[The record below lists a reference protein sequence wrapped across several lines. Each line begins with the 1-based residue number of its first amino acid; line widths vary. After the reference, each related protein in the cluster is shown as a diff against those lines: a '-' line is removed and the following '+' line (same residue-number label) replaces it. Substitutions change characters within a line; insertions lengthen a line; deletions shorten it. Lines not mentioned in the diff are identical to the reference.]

1 MVSIEIDGKKIEA
14 EQGAMI
20 IEVADANGITIPR
33 FCYHKKLSIA
43 ANCRMCLVEVDGSKK
58 PLPACATPISDGMV
72 VKTQSEFAQDSQKS
86 VMEFLLINHPLDCP
100 ICDQGG
106 ECELQDVALEY
117 GKDVSRFSE
126 KKRAVVDEDL
136 GPLIET
142 EMTRCIHCTRCVR
155 FGREVAGIRELGAVG
170 RGEHM
175 EISTFIEQSVDSEVS
190 GNIIDLCPVGAL
202 TAKPSRYQARSWE
215 MAQRDSVSPHDCI
228 GANLHVHT
236 LRNRVIRVVPKENE
250 EVNEVWLADRDRYSY
265 EALTQSERL
274 LKPMIRQN
282 GNWQEVDWETALE
295 RAASK
300 LNMMAQT
307 DGADQIAAIAHPSST
322 TEEMY
327 LLQKVIRGLGSNN
340 IDHRLRT
347 SDFTWQK
354 FEPLHPELGVKLSE
368 LDSLDSCLL
377 IGANLRKEQPL
388 ASLRVRKATR
398 HGDIASIGLYPVYH
412 NFNLK
417 HEIITDAETWLG
429 QLAAIAKY
437 LLERQNESEK
447 EHWSDAMDL
456 EQLENLVA
464 HVPVKDEHKN
474 IAEMLLQS
482 DKSSIILGASALEFS
497 YAGHLRLLSKAI
509 ANLSGSSYGFFPHG
523 GNSVG
528 AYLAGAIPHR
538 GPAGADVEQDGQ
550 HIKDLFEQG
559 KKAYVLLKTEPG
571 KESVIADKARQSLE
585 QADFVISM
593 TCHADDEAFEY
604 ADIILPV
611 ASFLETSGSYV
622 NLNGTWQDFSAAV
635 NAPAEAKPAWKVL
648 RVLGNLLNL
657 KNFDY
662 VSAEEVRKEVK
673 GRLSAVGDRIKPKW
687 QCPESLP
694 KNGFSPRP
702 VNMYQID
709 GWLRRAPSL
718 QATALAQGRE
728 ILKRPRLSPFH
739 NIVGGV

>member
-1 MVSIEIDGKKIEA
+1 MVSIEIDGHKIEA

-20 IEVADANGITIPR
+20 IEVADAHGITIPR

-43 ANCRMCLVEVDGSKK
+43 ANCRMCLIEVDGVKK

-72 VKTQSEFAQDSQKS
+72 VKTQSDFAQDSQKS

-117 GKDVSRFSE
+117 GNDVSRFSE
-126 KKRAVVDEDL
+126 QKRAVVDEDL

-215 MAQRDSVSPHDCI
+215 MAQHNSVSPHDCI

-236 LRNRVIRVVPKENE
+236 IRNKVIRVVPQENE
-250 EVNEVWLADRDRYSY
+250 LVNEVWISDRDRYSY
-265 EALTQSERL
+265 EALAQSERL
-274 LKPMIRQN
+274 LSPMMRQN
-282 GNWQEVDWETALE
+282 GEWKTVDWETALE
-295 RAASK
+295 RTASK
-300 LNMMAQT
+300 LNMMVQT
-307 DGADQIAAIAHPSST
+307 DGVEQIAAVTHPSST

-327 LLQKVIRGLGSNN
+327 LLQKVMRGLGSNN
-340 IDHRLRT
+340 IDHRLRV
-347 SDFTWQK
+347 SDFAWQK
-354 FEPLHPELGVKLSE
+354 FEPLHPELGIDLSKLE
-368 LDSLDSCLL
+368 DLDGCLL

-388 ASLRVRKATR
+388 GSLRIRKATR
-398 HGDIASIGLYPVYH
+398 YGEVASIGLYPVYH
-412 NFNLK
+412 NFSIK
-417 HEIITDAETWLG
+417 HEILTDPETWLN
-429 QLAAIAKY
+429 QLAGVVKY
-437 LLERQNESEK
+437 LFENQKDSDMEQ
-447 EHWSDAMDL
+447 WADAMDL
-456 EQLENLVA
+456 EGLAELLQPIRVQ
-464 HVPVKDEHKN
+464 DEHRE
-474 IAEMLLQS
+474 IAEMLRNA
-482 DKSSIILGASALEFS
+482 KNSSVILGASALEFS
-497 YAGHLRLLSKAI
+497 YAGHIRLMAKAI
-509 ANLSGSSYGFFPHG
+509 ANLSGSTYGFFSHG
-523 GNSVG
+523 GNSAG

-538 GPAGADVEQDGQ
+538 GPAGADVEEGGQ
-550 HIKDLFEQG
+550 HTRDLFEQG
-559 KKAYVLLKTEPG
+559 KKGYVLLKTEPG
-571 KESVIADKARQSLE
+571 KESVIGEQAKQSL
-585 QADFVISM
+585 QNADFVVSLS
-593 TCHADDEAFEY
+593 CHADDEAFEY

-611 ASFLETSGSYV
+611 ASFLETAGSYV
-622 NLNGTWQDFSAAV
+622 NVNGLWQDFAASV
-635 NAPAEAKPAWKVL
+635 NAPGEAKPAWKVL
-648 RVLGNLLNL
+648 RVLGNLLDL

-662 VSAEEVRKEVK
+662 VSAEDVRKEVK

-687 QCPESLP
+687 QCPKSLP
-694 KNGFSPRP
+694 RDGKAPRP

-718 QATALAQGRE
+718 QETALAKGQE

-739 NIVGGV
+739 NIVGGG

>member
-14 EQGAMI
+14 EQGSMI
-20 IEVADANGITIPR
+20 IEVADAHGITIPR

-43 ANCRMCLVEVDGSKK
+43 ANCRMCLVEVDGVKN
-58 PLPACATPISDGMV
+58 PFPACATPISDGMV
-72 VKTQSEFAQDSQKS
+72 VKTQSDFAQESQKS

-117 GKDVSRFSE
+117 GNDVSRFSE

-202 TAKPSRYQARSWE
+202 TAKPSRYQARAWE

-250 EVNEVWLADRDRYSY
+250 AVNEVWLSDRDRYSY
-265 EALTQSERL
+265 EALEESERL
-274 LKPMIRQN
+274 LKPMLKHN
-282 GNWQEVDWETALE
+282 GEWKEVDWETALE
-295 RAASK
+295 RTASK
-300 LNMMAQT
+300 LNMMVQT
-307 DGADQIAAIAHPSST
+307 DGSEQIAAIAHPSST

-327 LLQKVIRGLGSNN
+327 LLQKVMRGLGSNN
-340 IDHRLRT
+340 IDHRLRV
-347 SDFTWQK
+347 SDFAWQK
-354 FEPLHPELGVKLSE
+354 FEPLHPELGVDLSE
-368 LDSLDSCLL
+368 LENLDACLL

-398 HGDIASIGLYPVYH
+398 YGNIASIGLYPLYH
-412 NFNLK
+412 NFDID

-429 QLAAIAKY
+429 QLAGITKY
-437 LLERQNESEK
+437 LYQNQGDSDK
-447 EHWSDAMDL
+447 EQWADAMDL
-456 EQLENLVA
+456 EGLETLLEPITVR
-464 HVPVKDEHKN
+464 DEHRN
-474 IAEMLLQS
+474 IAEMLLKGE
-482 DKSSIILGASALEFS
+482 KSSIILGASALEFS
-497 YAGHLRLLSKAI
+497 YAGHIRLLAKAI

-528 AYLAGAIPHR
+528 AYLAGSIPHR

-559 KKAYVLLKTEPG
+559 KKGYVLLKTEPG
-571 KESVIADKARQSLE
+571 KESVIADKARESLE
-585 QADFVISM
+585 QADFVVSM

-604 ADIILPV
+604 ADVILPV

-622 NLNGTWQDFSAAV
+622 NVNGLWQDFAAAV
-635 NAPAEAKPAWKVL
+635 SAPGEAKPAWKVL

-662 VSAEEVRKEVK
+662 VSAEDVRKEVK

-687 QCPESLP
+687 QCPETLP
-694 KNGFSPRP
+694 RDGFAPRP

-709 GWLRRAPSL
+709 GWLRRSPSL
-718 QATALAQGRE
+718 QDTALAKGQE

>member
-14 EQGAMI
+14 EQGSMI
-20 IEVADANGITIPR
+20 IEVADAHGITIPR

-43 ANCRMCLVEVDGSKK
+43 ANCRMCLVEVDGVKK

-72 VKTQSEFAQDSQKS
+72 VKTQSDFAQQSQKS

-117 GKDVSRFSE
+117 GNDVSRFTE

-202 TAKPSRYQARSWE
+202 TAKPSRYQARAWE

-250 EVNEVWLADRDRYSY
+250 VVNEVWLADRDRYSY
-265 EALTQSERL
+265 EALEESERL
-274 LKPMIRQN
+274 LKPMLKHN
-282 GNWQEVDWETALE
+282 GEWKEVDWETALE
-295 RAASK
+295 RTASK
-300 LNMMAQT
+300 LNMMVQT
-307 DGADQIAAIAHPSST
+307 DGSEQIAAIAHPSST

-327 LLQKVIRGLGSNN
+327 LLQKVMRGLGSNN
-340 IDHRLRT
+340 IDHRLRV
-347 SDFTWQK
+347 SDFVWQK
-354 FEPLHPELGVKLSE
+354 FEPLHPELGVDLSDLE
-368 LDSLDSCLL
+368 NLDACLL

-388 ASLRVRKATR
+388 ASLRARKATR
-398 HGDIASIGLYPVYH
+398 YGNIASIGLYPLYH
-412 NFNLK
+412 NFDID

-429 QLAAIAKY
+429 QLAGITKY
-437 LLERQNESEK
+437 LYQNQGDSDK
-447 EHWSDAMDL
+447 EQWADAMDL
-456 EQLENLVA
+456 EGLETLLEPITVR
-464 HVPVKDEHKN
+464 DEHRN
-474 IAEMLLQS
+474 IAEMLLKGE
-482 DKSSIILGASALEFS
+482 KSSIILGASALEFS
-497 YAGHLRLLSKAI
+497 YAGHIRLLAKAI

-559 KKAYVLLKTEPG
+559 KKGYVLLKTEPG
-571 KESVIADKARQSLE
+571 KESVIADKARESLE
-585 QADFVISM
+585 QADFVVSM

-604 ADIILPV
+604 ADVILPI

-622 NLNGTWQDFSAAV
+622 NVNGLWQDFAAAV
-635 NAPAEAKPAWKVL
+635 SAPGEAKPAWKVL

-662 VSAEEVRKEVK
+662 VSAEDVRKEVK

-694 KNGFSPRP
+694 RDGFAPRP

-709 GWLRRAPSL
+709 GWLRRSPSL
-718 QATALAQGRE
+718 QDTALAKGQE

>member
-14 EQGAMI
+14 EQGSMI
-20 IEVADANGITIPR
+20 IEVADAHGITIPR

-43 ANCRMCLVEVDGSKK
+43 ANCRMCLVEVDGGRK

-72 VKTQSEFAQDSQKS
+72 INTQSEFAQDSQKS

-126 KKRAVVDEDL
+126 KKRAVVDEDI

-155 FGREVAGIRELGAVG
+155 FGREIAGIRELGAVG

-202 TAKPSRYQARSWE
+202 TAKPSRYQARAWE
-215 MAQRDSVSPHDCI
+215 MTQHDSVSPHDCI

-236 LRNRVIRVVPKENE
+236 LRDRVIRVVPKDNE
-250 EVNEVWLADRDRYSY
+250 AVNEVWLADRDRYSY
-265 EALTQSERL
+265 EAIDKSKRL
-274 LKPMIRQN
+274 LKPMLKHN
-282 GNWQEVDWETALE
+282 GEWKETDWESALE
-295 RAASK
+295 RTASK
-300 LNMMAQT
+300 LNMMVQT
-307 DGADQIAAIAHPSST
+307 DGANQIAAIAHPSST

-340 IDHRLRT
+340 IDHRLRIT
-347 SDFTWQK
+347 DFSCQQ
-354 FEPLHPELGVKLSE
+354 FEPLHPELGIELSQLE
-368 LDSLDSCLL
+368 NLDAALL

-388 ASLRVRKATR
+388 VSLRLRKATR
-398 HGDIASIGLYPVYH
+398 FGRVASVGLYPVYH
-412 NFNLK
+412 NFSLS
-417 HEIITDAETWLG
+417 HEILADAETWLI
-429 QLAAIAKY
+429 QLAGITKY
-437 LLERQNESEK
+437 LYQHQPDTNKEQWADTMDIEGLEELLS
-447 EHWSDAMDL
+447 
-456 EQLENLVA
+456 
-464 HVPVKDEHKN
+464 PVKISQEHRE
-474 IAEMLLQS
+474 IGEMLLQGEH
-482 DKSSIILGASALEFS
+482 SSIILGATALEFS
-497 YAGHLRLLSKAI
+497 YAGQIRLMAKAI
-509 ANLSGSSYGFFPHG
+509 ANLSGSTYGFLPHG

-528 AYLAGAIPHR
+528 AYLAGAVPHR

-550 HIKDLFEQG
+550 HIKDIFEQG
-559 KKAYVLLKTEPG
+559 KKGFILLKTEPG
-571 KESVIADKARQSLE
+571 KESVIAKEAKQSLHN
-585 QADFVISM
+585 ADFVVSL

-604 ADIILPV
+604 ADVILPI
-611 ASFLETSGSYV
+611 ASFLESSGSYV
-622 NLNGTWQDFSAAV
+622 NVNGRWQDFSASI
-635 NAPAEAKPAWKVL
+635 NAPGEAKPAWKVL

-657 KNFDY
+657 KNFEY
-662 VSAEEVRKEVK
+662 VSATEVRKEVK

-687 QCPESLP
+687 QCPERLP
-694 KNGFSPRP
+694 RDGYSPRP

-718 QATALAQGRE
+718 QETALAKGQE

-739 NIVGGV
+739 NIVGGI

>member
-14 EQGAMI
+14 EQGSMI
-20 IEVADANGITIPR
+20 IEVADAHGITIPR

-43 ANCRMCLVEVDGSKK
+43 ANCRMCLVEVDGGKK

-72 VKTQSEFAQDSQKS
+72 ISTKSDFAQKSQKS

-117 GKDVSRFSE
+117 GNDVSRFSE

-250 EVNEVWLADRDRYSY
+250 IVNEVWLADRDRYSY
-265 EALTQSERL
+265 EALSESQRL
-274 LKPMIRQN
+274 LKPMVKQN
-282 GNWQEVDWETALE
+282 GEWKESDWESALE
-295 RAASK
+295 RTASK
-300 LNMMAQT
+300 LNMMVQT
-307 DGADQIAAIAHPSST
+307 DGPEQVAAIAHPSST

-327 LLQKVIRGLGSNN
+327 LLQKIMRGLGSNN
-340 IDHRLRT
+340 IDHRLRV
-347 SDFTWQK
+347 SDFDCQK
-354 FEPLHPELGVKLSE
+354 FEPLHPELGVDLSE
-368 LDSLDSCLL
+368 LENLDACLL

-388 ASLRVRKATR
+388 ASLRLRKATR
-398 HGDIASIGLYPVYH
+398 YGDIASIGLYPVYH
-412 NFNLK
+412 NFSLK
-417 HEIITDAETWLG
+417 HEILTDAETWLL

-437 LLERQNESEK
+437 LYQNQPESDK
-447 EHWSDAMDL
+447 EQWADAMDL
-456 EQLENLVA
+456 EGLETLLE
-464 HVPVKDEHKN
+464 PIQIRDEHRE
-474 IAEMLLQS
+474 IAEMLLS
-482 DKSSIILGASALEFS
+482 GEKSSIILGACALEFS
-497 YAGHLRLLSKAI
+497 YAGHIRLMAKAI
-509 ANLSGSSYGFFPHG
+509 ANLSKSTYGFLPHG

-550 HIKDLFEQG
+550 PIK
-559 KKAYVLLKTEPG
+559 
-571 KESVIADKARQSLE
+571 
-585 QADFVISM
+585 
-593 TCHADDEAFEY
+593 
-604 ADIILPV
+604 
-611 ASFLETSGSYV
+611 
-622 NLNGTWQDFSAAV
+622 
-635 NAPAEAKPAWKVL
+635 
-648 RVLGNLLNL
+648 
-657 KNFDY
+657 
-662 VSAEEVRKEVK
+662 
-673 GRLSAVGDRIKPKW
+673 
-687 QCPESLP
+687 
-694 KNGFSPRP
+694 
-702 VNMYQID
+702 
-709 GWLRRAPSL
+709 
-718 QATALAQGRE
+718 
-728 ILKRPRLSPFH
+728 
-739 NIVGGV
+739 